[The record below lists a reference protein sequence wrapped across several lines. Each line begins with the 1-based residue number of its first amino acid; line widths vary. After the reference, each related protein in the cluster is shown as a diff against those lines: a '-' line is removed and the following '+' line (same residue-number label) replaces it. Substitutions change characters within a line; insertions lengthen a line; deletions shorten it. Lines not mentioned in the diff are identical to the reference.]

1 MLELARQSL
10 GNVGRNV
17 AAASTFADLGGK
29 PRLRPFLGTLT
40 SLQVAG
46 LGHPMSRDALVRSRH
61 TPVSPR
67 NLKRRRMSAAAAPA
81 SGKDAR

>member
-1 MLELARQSL
+1 VAPLPRGTVALLFTDIEGSTRLLE
-10 GNVGRNV
+10 
-17 AAASTFADLGGK
+17 
-29 PRLRPFLGTLT
+29 RLPDDVYHQLI
-40 SLQVAG
+40 S
-46 LGHPMSRDALVRSRH
+46 LGHPMSRDALVSSRQ